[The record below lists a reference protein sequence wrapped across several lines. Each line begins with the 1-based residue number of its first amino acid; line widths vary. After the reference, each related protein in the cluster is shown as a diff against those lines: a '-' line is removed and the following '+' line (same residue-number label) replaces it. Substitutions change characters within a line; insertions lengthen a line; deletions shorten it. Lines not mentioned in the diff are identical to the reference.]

1 MTESSS
7 SSSGIKVN
15 IEDDDV
21 YEPSEILV
29 QHIGETDS
37 ETTVCGNGEDGS
49 SCGDAAMPSSATT
62 DSYPSTVMQQPTEM
76 PAGLPSAERRRRRR
90 RSNNILSNDYNFEN
104 DFRSITSRQ
113 GRRGDN
119 WLKYDTAILG
129 ILLILAIR
137 LLSRRN
143 MIMQDIRRTRQ
154 DALINNR
161 QIIFLPRYIR
171 QIPLIVSILVK
182 NLMSDDILQ
191 QSKQLITNPSQT
203 PQILYELL
211 ISLWYLLGDFLQQLQ
226 YFLRSLPILRTLFGA
241 DMMVIGDEFVP
252 DNIPELEDKSNNDVG
267 DDNDK
272 KANSVNGHGVT
283 QATKPRSNSK
293 SAIREVRYD
302 INDLPPAFE
311 NEEDYPEGWLM
322 YHPEH
327 GVITRERFLELERGE
342 AKQHVT

>member
-1 MTESSS
+1 M
-7 SSSGIKVN
+7 
-15 IEDDDV
+15 

-29 QHIGETDS
+29 EHIGDTDP
-37 ETTVCGNGEDGS
+37 ETTVCGGEDGL

-90 RSNNILSNDYNFEN
+90 RSNNFLSNDYNFEN
-104 DFRSITSRQ
+104 DFRSLTSRQ
-113 GRRGDN
+113 GWKGDN

-137 LLSRRN
+137 LLSIRGK
-143 MIMQDIRRTRQ
+143 IMQDIRRTRQ
-154 DALINNR
+154 DALINNKR

-171 QIPLIVSILVK
+171 QIPLIVSIVVK
-182 NLMSDDILQ
+182 NLMSEDILQ

-211 ISLWYLLGDFLQQLQ
+211 ISIWYLLGDFLQQLQ
-226 YFLRSLPILRTLFGA
+226 YFLRSLPILRTLFGT

-267 DDNDK
+267 ADHDK

-283 QATKPRSNSK
+283 QATKPRRNSK
-293 SAIREVRYD
+293 SSKREVRYD

-311 NEEDYPEGWLM
+311 NEEDYPPGWLM
-322 YHPEH
+322 YHPKY
-327 GVITRERFLELERGE
+327 GVRTREYLLAQEQE
-342 AKQHVT
+342 A